1 MISIKTDS
9 IYGEVNGMQIKTV
22 EFAVTHKDGRI
33 SKIGKAVIL
42 QPKIR
47 FGGGSVKWYK
57 DKPKQ
62 KQG

>member
-9 IYGEVNGMQIKTV
+9 IYGEVNGMQTKTV

-33 SKIGKAVIL
+33 TKTGTAVIL
-42 QPKIR
+42 QPKTR
-47 FGGGSVKWYK
+47 FGGGSVKWYE
-57 DKPKQ
+57 DKPKK